1 MSTLRT
7 VALVLLVVGLLG
19 LLIPGFP
26 AGDALKWAI
35 GLALVA
41 FIGDLLMSRKK
52 V

>member
-7 VALVLLVVGLLG
+7 VALVLLVVGVIG

-35 GLALVA
+35 GLALIA
-41 FIGDLLMSRKK
+41 FIADLVMGRKK